1 MTATSAVT
9 SEDGHE
15 ERLRE
20 AVTMAFYVAICL
32 LAALSAVQDD
42 ADAGHVE
49 VLRLVWGTTVGLAL
63 AHWFAFRLSARLVGR
78 AEHAERHAG
87 VALAQIGGAVAVAVL
102 ATVPILLLPS
112 TAELDVVRVEMAL
125 LLAVGGYAVA
135 RTEGA
140 PRGRSVA
147 YAAGVFVLAV
157 AVALVKNRLGHH

>member
-1 MTATSAVT
+1 MT
-9 SEDGHE
+9 G
-15 ERLRE
+15 R
-20 AVTMAFYVAICL
+20 
-32 LAALSAVQDD
+32 
-42 ADAGHVE
+42 AD
-49 VLRLVWGTTVGLAL
+49 L
-63 AHWFAFRLSARLVGR
+63 AHHVTGRRLEHYNAGTMTRRTGNLELVPEELLELNP
-78 AEHAERHAG
+78 A
-87 VALAQIGGAVAVAVL
+87 

-140 PRGRSVA
+140 PRGRSLA